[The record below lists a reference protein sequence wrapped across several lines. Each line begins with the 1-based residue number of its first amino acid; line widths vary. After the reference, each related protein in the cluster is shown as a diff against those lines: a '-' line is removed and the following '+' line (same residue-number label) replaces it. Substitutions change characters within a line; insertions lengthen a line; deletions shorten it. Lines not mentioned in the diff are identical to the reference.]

1 MRPHKETTSSVTRM
15 VSNIPDTPPPMLPIS
30 SSAVTCP
37 VIRVMAAPAAMP
49 ISSTTNTFRPM
60 MPPISTST

>member
-1 MRPHKETTSSVTRM
+1 
-15 VSNIPDTPPPMLPIS
+15 MLPIS

-49 ISSTTNTFRPM
+49 MSSTTNTFRPT